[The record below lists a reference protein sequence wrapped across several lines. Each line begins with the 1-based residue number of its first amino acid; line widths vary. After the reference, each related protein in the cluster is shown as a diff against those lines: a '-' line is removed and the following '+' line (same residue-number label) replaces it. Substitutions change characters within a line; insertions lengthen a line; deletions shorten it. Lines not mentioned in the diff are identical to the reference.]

1 MQGTGAVLI
10 IFFLLNIY
18 VRFIQNAGTGA
29 DVDVIESVQHDDD
42 ETSFLAMSSS
52 LKGDR

>member
-29 DVDVIESVQHDDD
+29 DVDVIESVQHDAMKQV
-42 ETSFLAMSSS
+42 FLQ
-52 LKGDR
+52 